1 MPLSTVTGPV
11 SDNLKPGS
19 LILLFAVIILAPIIQ
34 DRLSEEAVKYVQDN
48 ASAHNGMPTEWD
60 GKQVYCVLFPEY
72 FSHSEYSSGVTMIG
86 PSGSPLGV
94 NDQYNGTGACV
105 GGLVGYSS
113 GMELMLNATEI
124 AGGSLSV
131 DYDVGEWGP
140 YVHTIGGLNAD
151 NITGDFNWAWWSLEH
166 NGAVSMVGIGDLV
179 MSEGDVIIWRISTS

>member
-1 MPLSTVTGPV
+1 M
-11 SDNLKPGS
+11 SDKLKPGS

-166 NGAVSMVGIGDLV
+166 NGAASMVGIGDLV

>member
-11 SDNLKPGS
+11 SDKLKPGS

-86 PSGSPLGV
+86 PSGSHLGV

-166 NGAVSMVGIGDLV
+166 NGAASMVGIGDLV